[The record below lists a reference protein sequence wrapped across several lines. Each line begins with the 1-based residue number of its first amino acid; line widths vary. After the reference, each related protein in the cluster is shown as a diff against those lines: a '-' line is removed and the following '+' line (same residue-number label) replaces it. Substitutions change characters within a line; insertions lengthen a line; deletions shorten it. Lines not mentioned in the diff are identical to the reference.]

1 MTEQQKETAQ
11 AVMFNDFRALDE
23 IQNKIISA
31 YESLGLLRTLKD
43 KTDTMFAKEEE
54 ALEVTIDKLNVAKKG
69 LQSGKNNL

>member
-1 MTEQQKETAQ
+1 MTEEQKDQAQ
-11 AVMFNDFRALDE
+11 AIMFNDFRAIDE

-43 KTDTMFAKEEE
+43 NTDEMFRKEEE

-69 LQSGKNNL
+69 LQHGK

>member
-11 AVMFNDFRALDE
+11 AVMFNDFRAIDE

-43 KTDTMFAKEEE
+43 NTDEMFRREEE
-54 ALEVTIDKLNVAKKG
+54 ALEVTIDKLNLAKKG
-69 LQSGKNNL
+69 LQNGR

>member
-1 MTEQQKETAQ
+1 MTENQKNQAQ
-11 AVMFNDFRALDE
+11 AVMFKDFKAIDE

-43 KTDTMFAKEEE
+43 NTDEMFRKEEE

-69 LQSGKNNL
+69 LQSGK